1 MALAQDQRAMLQL
14 LLERGQSYE
23 DIAGLLGGSRDDVR
37 KRARSALEELG
48 GSDPD
53 REVGLTDY
61 LLGQADPI
69 GRADAVRHLQSDPE
83 ALALAEELT
92 AKLRLLAPD
101 ADLPDLPQPKKRRR
115 AATAAVSPASP
126 GGDLGAADRDD
137 DASERR
143 APRLGAGLSTK
154 QTRMIAGIA
163 GGAVILLFIVLAI
176 AGVFGGGDD
185 TTAGDT
191 TSTAD
196 GTVGEEVTT
205 VDLKP
210 SDGGDAG
217 GEAIFGIANE
227 TQPFLDLRLAGL
239 EPPPEGQTYVIWFLL
254 EEERGYPLA
263 PITVGDSGSFDDRF
277 PIPQSALPVV
287 VRTQFVD
294 ISLVQNRALAG
305 DIQDALR
312 GREVLLDYSGESVLR
327 GRIPR
332 LEDPQGTA
340 EDLAPPEGT
349 GTDVPAP
356 EGTAPES
363 VIPEGAIPEGGIP
376 EGSIP
381 EGTAPEGG

>member
-1 MALAQDQRAMLQL
+1 MPPTATTTR
-14 LLERGQSYE
+14 
-23 DIAGLLGGSRDDVR
+23 
-37 KRARSALEELG
+37 
-48 GSDPD
+48 
-53 REVGLTDY
+53 REG
-61 LLGQADPI
+61 
-69 GRADAVRHLQSDPE
+69 
-83 ALALAEELT
+83 
-92 AKLRLLAPD
+92 
-101 ADLPDLPQPKKRRR
+101 
-115 AATAAVSPASP
+115 
-126 GGDLGAADRDD
+126 
-137 DASERR
+137 R

-185 TTAGDT
+185 STGSDT

-205 VDLKP
+205 VDLKA

-263 PITVGDSGSFDDRF
+263 PITVGENGSFDDRF

-305 DIQDALR
+305 RHPGRPARPR
-312 GREVLLDYSGESVLR
+312 G
-327 GRIPR
+327 
-332 LEDPQGTA
+332 
-340 EDLAPPEGT
+340 PP
-349 GTDVPAP
+349 
-356 EGTAPES
+356 
-363 VIPEGAIPEGGIP
+363 
-376 EGSIP
+376 
-381 EGTAPEGG
+381 